1 MLIRYFLLVV
11 FCITGSKL
19 FAQEREPNAYLIFDL
34 NVDSAYVQFGLNNPS
49 VIKVASNDT
58 IHVKNGFY
66 HLTLSYPTS
75 EDYYTTQNVLRGSA
89 NTITHDFDLSDNNI
103 NLRKPNIAVN
113 LIMSGNVLVASDRNT
128 KIYLNDKFM
137 GKEFATFR
145 ITKPTNKL
153 SFKNS
158 NFHTHS
164 RSVSESKKFQLIE
177 HYFKS
182 KKRPGLLLTV
192 VPGYYQ
198 LKSKSYIKGGVIVT
212 GIITSFALS
221 IKYQNEYKI
230 KKNEFDVRRNL
241 YLTVTDEWRA
251 QRLGLLMQKE
261 AKALS
266 DENTRRQIA
275 FWSLIGFTAY
285 DYLDKIITYKSLP
298 KTNRIDLTIKIEP
311 YFKKYV
317 QLGAKIKL

>member
-1 MLIRYFLLVV
+1 MLIRYFLLAV

-19 FAQEREPNAYLIFDL
+19 FAQEREPNASLVFDL
-34 NVDSAYVQFGLNNPS
+34 NVDSAYVQFGLNNPYI
-49 VIKVASNDT
+49 VKVASNDT
-58 IHVKNGFY
+58 IPVTNGFY

-75 EDYYTTQNVLRGSA
+75 EDYYTNQNVLKGSI

-103 NLRKPNIAVN
+103 NLRKPNIAIN
-113 LIMSGNVLVASDRNT
+113 FIMNDGVLVTSDHNT
-128 KIYLNDKFM
+128 EIYLNDKLI
-137 GKEFATFR
+137 GKEFTIFR
-145 ITKPTNKL
+145 LTNPTNKL

-158 NFHTHS
+158 DFHTHS

-182 KKRPGLLLTV
+182 KKQPSLLLTV

-198 LKSKSYIKGGVIVT
+198 LKDKSYIKGGVIVT
-212 GIITSFALS
+212 GIITSFVLS
-221 IKYQNEYKI
+221 VKYQNEYKI
-230 KKNEFDVRRNL
+230 KKNEFDVTRNL

-251 QRLGLLMQKE
+251 QRLGVIMQKE

-266 DENTRRQIA
+266 DEDTRRKIA
-275 FWSLIGFTAY
+275 FWSLIGFTTY
-285 DYLDKIITYKSLP
+285 DYIDKIITYKRLP
-298 KTNRIDLTIKIEP
+298 KKSGIDLTIELEP